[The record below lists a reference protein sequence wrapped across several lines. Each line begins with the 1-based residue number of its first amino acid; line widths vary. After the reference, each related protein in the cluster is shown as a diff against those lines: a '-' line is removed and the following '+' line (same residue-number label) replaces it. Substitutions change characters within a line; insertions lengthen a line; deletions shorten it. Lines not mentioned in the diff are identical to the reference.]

1 MVNIS
6 PPEKVNITKVPPE
19 LKGPAVNGYT
29 PSFLARTEIVVS
41 EPIQLL
47 CQCEVHHRCQGTMYA
62 GRINIRK

>member
-1 MVNIS
+1 MRKPHRGGSVD
-6 PPEKVNITKVPPE
+6 
-19 LKGPAVNGYT
+19 GYT